1 MVRVAETLIT
11 TALRMKGAAPKPHL
25 AISAR
30 AAARSAEEEEV
41 SLLVT
46 AILLCHR
53 KKLAELLLR
62 QLNAIIL
69 STIPKKI
76 RILPEENSNTPKR
89 GEKMTSR

>member
-1 MVRVAETLIT
+1 M
-11 TALRMKGAAPKPHL
+11 APKPHL

-30 AAARSAEEEEV
+30 VAARSAEEEEET

-76 RILPEENSNTPKR
+76 RILPGENSNTPKR
-89 GEKMTSR
+89 GEK